1 MGRCRRRVSHKVQGS
16 AALCGRKSRK
26 RQVLVTIA
34 RSAPMQHSGLTGQGG
49 MQQSRLTIA
58 QEMSYVQAKAHA
70 VICEESVA
78 QANNVAVC
86 HIFQ

>member
-1 MGRCRRRVSHKVQGS
+1 
-16 AALCGRKSRK
+16 
-26 RQVLVTIA
+26 
-34 RSAPMQHSGLTGQGG
+34 MQHGGLTGQGG

-58 QEMSYVQAKAHA
+58 QEMSYVQTKAHA